1 MFLKLPKPH
10 EKTYGYSNVKKTQL
24 VTLLQ
29 GHLYVKQIIK
39 PTAPE
44 QHCNKTAINNAKQW
58 RSVRILTP
66 FSSCSEAMQ
75 LCVKHIKVTEH

>member
-10 EKTYGYSNVKKTQL
+10 KKTYGFSNVKKTQL

-39 PTAPE
+39 TTAPE
-44 QHCNKTAINNAKQW
+44 QHCYKTAINNAKQ
-58 RSVRILTP
+58 RETMEISQDPHAI
-66 FSSCSEAMQ
+66 
-75 LCVKHIKVTEH
+75 